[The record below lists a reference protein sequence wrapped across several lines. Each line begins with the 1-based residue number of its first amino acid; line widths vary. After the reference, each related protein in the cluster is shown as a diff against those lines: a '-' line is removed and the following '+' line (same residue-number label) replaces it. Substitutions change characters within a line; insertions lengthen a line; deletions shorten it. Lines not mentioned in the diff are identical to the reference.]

1 MLNDSNKLERDFQI
15 AKNHGRWLSDDERI
29 VLDNCNQTRSKLFV
43 LTGVCVLLP
52 PLWPFAFGLTLYLLF
67 PKTIARIGI
76 VATVC
81 FLLSSLVVSGI
92 LIFLLLGFFNV
103 SFLGC
108 LVPSLVLL
116 VGLAS
121 NPFVFRFIIRLVSII
136 LFAHHPSHRYIY
148 CNECI

>member
-1 MLNDSNKLERDFQI
+1 MINKLELDFQT

-29 VLDNCNQTRSKLFV
+29 VLDNRNQTLSKLLI

-81 FLLSSLVVSGI
+81 FLLSSLIASGI
-92 LIFLLLGFFNV
+92 LIFLLLGLFNV
-103 SFLGC
+103 
-108 LVPSLVLL
+108 
-116 VGLAS
+116 
-121 NPFVFRFIIRLVSII
+121 
-136 LFAHHPSHRYIY
+136 LF
-148 CNECI
+148 

>member
-1 MLNDSNKLERDFQI
+1 MLNDSNNVERDFQI
-15 AKNHGRWLSDDERI
+15 AKDHGRWLSDDERI
-29 VLDNCNQTRSKLFV
+29 DLDNRIQTRSKLLV

-92 LIFLLLGFFNV
+92 LIFLLLGLFNV
-103 SFLGC
+103 
-108 LVPSLVLL
+108 
-116 VGLAS
+116 
-121 NPFVFRFIIRLVSII
+121 
-136 LFAHHPSHRYIY
+136 LF
-148 CNECI
+148 